1 MAKAIISTTY
11 SNTYLYF
18 LPIVTF
24 CWNRLGVDVICFMP
38 EIKDFFKFESGILT
52 EIDFDNDKRVKLIN
66 ETMIHKGMKFSMPR
80 FSAPEHKEATY
91 AQCLRNYAS
100 CLDLPED
107 TLLVSS
113 DVDMAL
119 FKIPEYI
126 DNGKF
131 SIFGYDLVPQGQ
143 YPQCYV
149 TAPVKAWREA
159 FNLNGKTYQQA
170 IDELLGD
177 DECQDYRGCR
187 WSVDQEQSFLHIKDT
202 NPNLIP
208 RAKEGTQFSTLRYD
222 RDDSY
227 ILDRLSP
234 DTIDFH
240 INRPGYED
248 KNFEIILTILKY
260 HFLDEDFQWLI
271 DFTNAYKQLI

>member
-1 MAKAIISTTY
+1 MSTKETKAVISSTLDDKYLWFIPLTTHLLNKLGIGVILFVPNPKTEVEKQKLQLGLNCLNY
-11 SNTYLYF
+11 GYNKNEFYYF
-18 LPIVTF
+18 
-24 CWNRLGVDVICFMP
+24 D
-38 EIKDFFKFESGILT
+38 
-52 EIDFDNDKRVKLIN
+52 
-66 ETMIHKGMKFSMPR
+66 
-80 FSAPEHKEATY
+80 APEHKAATY
-91 AQCLRNYAS
+91 CQCLRNYAA

-107 TLLVSS
+107 TILFST
-113 DVDMAL
+113 DIDMAL

-131 SIFGYDLVPQGQ
+131 SVFGYDLVPQGQ

-149 TAPVKAWREA
+149 TAPVKEWRDA
-159 FNLNGKTYQQA
+159 FNLNSKTYQQA

-187 WSVDQEQSFLHIKDT
+187 WSVDQEQSFLKIRPT
-202 NPNLIP
+202 YPNLIA
-208 RAKEGTQFSTLRYD
+208 RAKEGTEWATKRYD

-240 INRPGYED
+240 MPRPGYAD

-260 HFLDEDFQWLI
+260 HYPDENFDWLI
-271 DFTNAYKQLI
+271 SYNEEYKKLL

>member
-1 MAKAIISTTY
+1 MKAVISTTY
-11 SNTYLYF
+11 NDKYLYY
-18 LPIVTF
+18 LPIVTY
-24 CWNRLGVDVICFMP
+24 CWNKLGVDVICFMP
-38 EIKDFFKFESGILT
+38 ISTDENNLSKLQLVKDTMRYIGFKSWRIEY
-52 EIDFDNDKRVKLIN
+52 
-66 ETMIHKGMKFSMPR
+66 
-80 FSAPEHKEATY
+80 FSAPEHKQSTY

-113 DVDMAL
+113 DVDMGL

-126 DNGKF
+126 DNNKF
-131 SIFGYDLVPQGQ
+131 SVFGYDLVPQGQ

-159 FNLNGKTYQQA
+159 FNLSGKTYQQA
-170 IDELLGD
+170 IDELLGE

-208 RAKEGTQFSTLRYD
+208 RAKEGTQFSTRRYD
-222 RDDSY
+222 RDDYY

-240 INRPGYED
+240 MNRPGYED

-260 HFLDEDFQWLI
+260 HYPDEDFQWLI
-271 DFTNAYKQLI
+271 DFTNAYKQLL